1 MELVQQEVQVYSS
14 PDDFF
19 ATFDDDSR
27 ERVKE
32 WRQDCNDVDQ
42 WLNKYDPK
50 LRDERDDENVT
61 GLKEQLREIRV
72 SLQNVNNL
80 SVCLSVCLSIY
91 LSIYLSIDRSIDRS
105 IDIDQS
111 SSLSI
116 YLFGSLLRC
125 TLKPVVFLNS
135 YSRKI
140 CQFMNQDTCTWSKNT
155 MRLQTN
161 PALMKTRKRRS
172 RMRWVI

>member
-50 LRDERDDENVT
+50 LRDERDGENVT
-61 GLKEQLREIRV
+61 GLKEQLRELKVMLGVQSRYIHLGEELFPI
-72 SLQNVNNL
+72 SLQSAIL
-80 SVCLSVCLSIY
+80 IECDWIWIWIWIWFRESI
-91 LSIYLSIDRSIDRS
+91 
-105 IDIDQS
+105 
-111 SSLSI
+111 
-116 YLFGSLLRC
+116 
-125 TLKPVVFLNS
+125 
-135 YSRKI
+135 
-140 CQFMNQDTCTWSKNT
+140 NT
-155 MRLQTN
+155 
-161 PALMKTRKRRS
+161 
-172 RMRWVI
+172 VIILAAGPCE

>member
-27 ERVKE
+27 QRVKE

-80 SVCLSVCLSIY
+80 SVCLSVCL
-91 LSIYLSIDRSIDRS
+91 
-105 IDIDQS
+105 QS
-111 SSLSI
+111 
-116 YLFGSLLRC
+116 SLLRC
-125 TLKPVVFLNS
+125 TLKLVVSLHS
-135 YSRKI
+135 
-140 CQFMNQDTCTWSKNT
+140 
-155 MRLQTN
+155 
-161 PALMKTRKRRS
+161 
-172 RMRWVI
+172 